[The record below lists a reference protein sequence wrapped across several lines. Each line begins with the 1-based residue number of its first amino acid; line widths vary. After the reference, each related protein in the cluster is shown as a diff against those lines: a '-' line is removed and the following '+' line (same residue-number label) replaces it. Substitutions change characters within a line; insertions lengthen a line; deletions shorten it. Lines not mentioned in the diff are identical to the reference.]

1 MRPSRS
7 SVLAI
12 AVAAGALLA
21 PGVARGHAMSA
32 TVEVRP
38 EAVRVVVYFEDDLPA
53 ELAAVRVSDAA
64 GAEVASGTAD
74 ERGVWSCPPLP
85 PGQYRLT
92 AKSAGHV
99 AAVAFTVAAPE
110 AAGAA
115 PAEFAAPRTDRAV
128 GLAVGAGGLL
138 TLSALY
144 WFFRRRP

>member
-1 MRPSRS
+1 MRPYRS

-21 PGVARGHAMSA
+21 PGTARAHAMSA

-53 ELAAVRVSDAA
+53 ELATVSVTDAA
-64 GAEVASGTAD
+64 GAEVASGTTD
-74 ERGVWSCPPLP
+74 ERGAWSRAPLP
-85 PGQYRLT
+85 PGEYRLT
-92 AKSAGHV
+92 AKSSGHV
-99 AAVAFTVAAPE
+99 ATVAFTVAAPE
-110 AAGAA
+110 AAAP
-115 PAEFAAPRTDRAV
+115 PAEFSAPRTNRTV

-144 WFFRRRP
+144 WLVRRRP